1 MARKLFV
8 GGLSWNTTDDGLRR
22 AFEPFGDVREAT
34 VIRDRDSGRSRGFGF
49 VTFVS
54 RQEAQKALDELNGAS
69 LDGRQIRVN
78 EAIDRR
84 REEGAGFGR
93 GAGGRDGFSSGGRG
107 RW

>member
-1 MARKLFV
+1 MGDMARKLFV

-22 AFEPFGDVREAT
+22 TFDPFGEVREAT
-34 VIRDRDSGRSRGFGF
+34 VVRDRDSGRSRGFGF

-54 RQEAQKALDELNGAS
+54 RQEAQKALDTLDGSS

-78 EAIDRR
+78 EAVDRR
-84 REEGAGFGR
+84 REEGEGPQSRGGFTN
-93 GAGGRDGFSSGGRG
+93 SGRG